1 MTIVDRIIRM
11 DVLSKAKV
19 KASHAALNVCSTSE
33 KKGLLMQETLT
44 TPRVDEAVTVAPA
57 RAPRPPRQPKVPTVE
72 VFKEIIARHC
82 EQNGRTTVGALC
94 EQQTE
99 GLIAELATHFR

>member
-1 MTIVDRIIRM
+1 M
-11 DVLSKAKV
+11 
-19 KASHAALNVCSTSE
+19 
-33 KKGLLMQETLT
+33 ETLT
-44 TPRVDEAVTVAPA
+44 VPGAVETVTTPPA
-57 RAPRPPRQPKVPTVE
+57 RAPRPPRQPKLPSVVT
-72 VFKEIIARHC
+72 FKEIIARHC